1 MKRTAV
7 SLAMHGGL
15 GEPEIGPEKAETDLK
30 TGLELKWLAEADI
43 YLY

>member
-15 GEPEIGPEKAETDLK
+15 GEPEIGPEKAESGPK
-30 TGLELKWLAEADI
+30 TGSELK
-43 YLY
+43 